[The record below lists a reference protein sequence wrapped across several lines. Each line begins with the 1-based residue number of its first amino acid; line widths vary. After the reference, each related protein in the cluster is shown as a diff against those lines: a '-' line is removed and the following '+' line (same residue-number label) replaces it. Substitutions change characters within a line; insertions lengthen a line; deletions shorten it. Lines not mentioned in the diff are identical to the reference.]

1 VSAFVLLLGIQP
13 NARAAS
19 TPPQPEMPSWF
30 IGDDAPNHH
39 IWQPKAK
46 VGSGFSLG
54 QIVFADRVAYQRVIE
69 EV

>member
-1 VSAFVLLLGIQP
+1 
-13 NARAAS
+13 
-19 TPPQPEMPSWF
+19 MPSWF